1 MTIDDLIKRLTSGS
15 LAFSTAD
22 RAVLFTGADT
32 RSWLQGQM
40 TNDIHKLNPESPL
53 SACICSPTGQLMT
66 TVRLHDQTNSII
78 AVTPHPEVLL
88 SRIEDF
94 VIMED
99 VSAELLPGAVLTEQG
114 LGANGDLI
122 HDRTGFGGFDILETV
137 PNALSESELFD
148 LEILAGVPR
157 FGFEIGPK
165 TLPPELGPNFDLN
178 FINYEKGC
186 YTGQEVLQRI
196 HSRGHTNKTLVGLL
210 SDSDLIAG
218 DIVVSGQKVGTIHRI
233 AHSIQHGFLA
243 TATLRNEFT
252 VSGSQL
258 KWDSGAATVHSL
270 PFRL

>member
-1 MTIDDLIKRLTSGS
+1 MTIDDLIKWLTSGTVTFTTS
-15 LAFSTAD
+15 E
-22 RAVLFTGADT
+22 RAVLFTGADA
-32 RSWLQGQM
+32 RSWLQGQI
-40 TNDIHKLNPESPL
+40 TNDINKLNIESPL

-66 TVRLHDQTNSII
+66 TVRLHDQKDGII
-78 AVTPHPEVLL
+78 AITPHPEVLL
-88 SRIEDF
+88 GRVEDF

-99 VSAELLPGAVLTEQG
+99 VSAELLPGAVSTEQG
-114 LGANGDLI
+114 LGAKGELA
-122 HDRTGFGGFDILETV
+122 HDRTGFGGFDILETA
-137 PNALSESELFD
+137 PNGLSESELLE
-148 LEILAGVPR
+148 LEILAGIPR

-186 YTGQEVLQRI
+186 YTGQEVLQRL

-252 VSGSQL
+252 GSGSQL

>member
-88 SRIEDF
+88 SRVEDF

-99 VSAELLPGAVLTEQG
+99 VSAELLPGAVSTEQG
-114 LGANGDLI
+114 LGASGSLI
-122 HDRTGFGGFDILETV
+122 HDRTGFGGFDYLESV
-137 PNALSESELFD
+137 PDVLSESELFD
-148 LEILAGVPR
+148 FEILAGIPR

-165 TLPPELGPNFDLN
+165 TLPPELGPNFDRE

-210 SDSDLIAG
+210 SDCELKVG
-218 DIVVSGQKVGTIHRI
+218 EVVSGGQKVGIIHRV
-233 AHSIQHGFLA
+233 AHSVQHGFLA

-252 VSGSQL
+252 GSGSQL
-258 KWDSGAATVHSL
+258 KWESGTATVQSL
-270 PFRL
+270 PFSL